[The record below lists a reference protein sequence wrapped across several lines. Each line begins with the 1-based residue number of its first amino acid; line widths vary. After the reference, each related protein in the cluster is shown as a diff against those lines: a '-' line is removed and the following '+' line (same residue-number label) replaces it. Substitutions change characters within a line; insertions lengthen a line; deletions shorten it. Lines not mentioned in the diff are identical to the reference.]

1 MPVSLLTL
9 IFWLLFAT
17 VLTWNSLTRLI
28 TASLPGMC
36 PNPVC
41 VWSFREVTH
50 TSKHT
55 CRSQLRGAG
64 GQERVLQGRAG
75 TVTSREVLIQMN
87 HKWKNETTSWNQRSS
102 EQSSHASVLPWLWGA
117 APGLVAKLRGSVAS
131 SLLSSCQYAFNAQ
144 TLNLPTLCMY
154 LLDLNNSQTHFSPL
168 T

>member
-1 MPVSLLTL
+1 MCIAIMPVNLLTL
-9 IFWLLFAT
+9 IFRLLFAT
-17 VLTWNSLTRLI
+17 VLTWNSLTRFI

-75 TVTSREVLIQMN
+75 TVTLGRLWSRWITNGKMKPRREI
-87 HKWKNETTSWNQRSS
+87 
-102 EQSSHASVLPWLWGA
+102 
-117 APGLVAKLRGSVAS
+117 SVAVS
-131 SLLSSCQYAFNAQ
+131 RAAMLLCCPGCEGQRRVWWHSWEGAW
-144 TLNLPTLCMY
+144 PHLCSALASMHLMHRHWIY
-154 LLDLNNSQTHFSPL
+154 PRCVCTYWI
-168 T
+168 